1 MAARNNINLDAIK
14 NEVIRYGDA
23 NPTDLQRAVLSPEIV
38 LNKLNPTPLGKV
50 KGKWTFPSIL
60 IGHVVQNFS
69 DKWTPY
75 GMAQF
80 VAKVA
85 KNYHMKMNFPIF
97 PYDVY
102 GTWIEKMYE
111 EDKKPNEMPISKYI
125 MDTVL
130 PPAIIN
136 DLSILSVN
144 GVYDAA
150 QVGSTTPTFGKA
162 MNGINKIVTDMVAN
176 IVDPVFKIPTDAAD
190 NIVDRVTAF
199 EMALPQ
205 HVKVDFIVVSLAEFQ
220 QYVSLRETPSDKY
233 IDFNDPQK
241 GKTKFGRTI
250 IGIPGRTD
258 GQILAWVSG
267 NFFRLY
273 DRKDNPATID
283 DVQVQDYMVKIF
295 AQWHLGYDFAVNQY
309 VFVETQDADD
319 ERGLND
325 ATQNGL
331 YFPGETLVA

>member
-85 KNYHMKMNFPIF
+85 KNFHMKMNFPIF

-144 GVYDAA
+144 GVYDAT

-162 MNGINKIVTDMVAN
+162 MNGINKIVSDMVTN
-176 IVDPVFKIPTDAAD
+176 LTDPVFKIPTDAAD

-205 HVKVDFIVVSLAEFQ
+205 HVKVDFIVLSLSEFN

-233 IDFNDPQK
+233 IDFNDPTK

-250 IGIPGRTD
+250 IGIPGRTE
-258 GQILAWVSG
+258 GEIIAWVSG

-319 ERGLND
+319 ERGLNN
-325 ATQNGL
+325 AEQNGL
-331 YFPGETLVA
+331 YFPGETFA